1 MKAVTKPVID
11 ISSLTPEERLD
22 LIGDLW
28 DSLDALPPT
37 PSEEWE
43 EEIRRRIDD
52 VDSGRV
58 RTVPGDEV
66 FSRIEQRLRSRNAP
80 PPALSEEQSEE
91 LARRVERVRQH
102 GPTGLTISELRKQLL
117 GS

>member
-11 ISSLTPEERLD
+11 IDSLTPEERLE
-22 LIGDLW
+22 LIEDLW

-37 PSEEWE
+37 
-43 EEIRRRIDD
+43 
-52 VDSGRV
+52 
-58 RTVPGDEV
+58 
-66 FSRIEQRLRSRNAP
+66 
-80 PPALSEEQSEE
+80 LSEEQSRE
-91 LARRVERVRQH
+91 LTRRVERVRQH